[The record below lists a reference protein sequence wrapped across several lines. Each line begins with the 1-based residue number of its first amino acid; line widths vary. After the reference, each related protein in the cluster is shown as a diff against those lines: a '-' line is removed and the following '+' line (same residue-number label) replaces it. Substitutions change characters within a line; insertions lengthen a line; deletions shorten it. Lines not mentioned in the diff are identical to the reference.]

1 MRLLPTLI
9 TYKQAPKDAVDYKFQ
24 ITNFD
29 AKKSVY
35 LDDTEESVKLPDW
48 IPETDIGINLKYRIN
63 LSKLRESCLLEKSDA
78 LYLLAVISHQG
89 TMRSETF
96 LIEMSPDLSNQEVE
110 SELPVNKSLFG
121 QKFFLDL
128 SLIVDPD
135 LSIERNAMS
144 ATEEASVLWETSGE
158 VELERISAL
167 GDVRSENL
175 EGAMWKFDFN
185 IPNDSATWHQ
195 LEWNSCVKIII
206 DKSKRETIF
215 QSIELKAI
223 MFSELLMF
231 LFAKIIETPD
241 GLEVV
246 LGSDKPSSFVSES
259 RKHLHAS
266 FGGYNLSPEAF
277 RLKWKSE
284 SQNIFQDLQRNAFK
298 VLKSR
303 GSND

>member
-1 MRLLPTLI
+1 MRLLPTLV
-9 TYKQAPKDAVDYKFQ
+9 TYKQAQKDAVDYKFQ

-29 AKKSVY
+29 AKKSIY

-48 IPETDIGINLKYRIN
+48 IPETDIGINLKFKIN
-63 LSKLRESCLLEKSDA
+63 LSKLRESCLLEKSDE
-78 LYLLAVISHQG
+78 LFLLTVISHQG
-89 TMRSETF
+89 TMRNETF
-96 LIEMSPDLSNQEVE
+96 SIEMSPDLSNQELVY
-110 SELPVNKSLFG
+110 ELPINKSLFG
-121 QKFFLDL
+121 QKFYLDL

-135 LSIERNAMS
+135 LNVERNAMS
-144 ATEEASVLWETSGE
+144 ATEAASVLWQTSGE

-175 EGAMWKFDFN
+175 DGAMWKFEFN
-185 IPNDSATWHQ
+185 VPNDSSTWQQ
-195 LEWNSCVKIII
+195 LEWNSCVKIVI
-206 DKSKRETIF
+206 DKSKREAIF
-215 QSIELKAI
+215 QSIELKSI

-231 LFAKIIETPD
+231 LFAKIIGTPD
-241 GLEVV
+241 GLEIV

-266 FGGYNLSPEAF
+266 FGGYKVSPEAL
-277 RLKWKSE
+277 RLKWKNE

-303 GSND
+303 GNNV

>member
-1 MRLLPTLI
+1 MRLLPTLV
-9 TYKQAPKDAVDYKFQ
+9 TYKQAQKDAVDYKFQ

-35 LDDTEESVKLPDW
+35 LDDSEESVRLPDW
-48 IPETDIGINLKYRIN
+48 IPETDIGINLKFKIN
-63 LSKLRESCLLEKSDA
+63 LSKLRESCLLEKSDE
-78 LYLLAVISHQG
+78 LFLLTVISHQG

-96 LIEMSPDLSNQEVE
+96 SIEMSPDLSNQELVY
-110 SELPVNKSLFG
+110 ELPINKSLFG
-121 QKFFLDL
+121 QKFYIDL

-135 LSIERNAMS
+135 LSVERNAMS
-144 ATEEASVLWETSGE
+144 ATEAASVLWQTSGE

-175 EGAMWKFDFN
+175 DGAMWKFEFN
-185 IPNDSATWHQ
+185 VPNDSSTWHQ
-195 LEWNSCVKIII
+195 LEWNSCVKIVI
-206 DKSKRETIF
+206 DKSRREAIF
-215 QSIELKAI
+215 QSIELKSI

-231 LFAKIIETPD
+231 LFAKVIETPD
-241 GLEVV
+241 GLENV

-259 RKHLHAS
+259 RKHLYAS
-266 FGGYNLSPEAF
+266 FGGYNLSPESF
-277 RLKWKSE
+277 RLKWKNE

-303 GSND
+303 GNGV

>member
-9 TYKQAPKDAVDYKFQ
+9 TYKQAQKDALDYKFQ
-24 ITNFD
+24 IINFD
-29 AKKSVY
+29 AKKIVY

-63 LSKLRESCLLEKSDA
+63 LSKLRESCLLEKSDV
-78 LYLLAVISHQG
+78 LYLLVVVSHQG
-89 TMRSETF
+89 TMRSEKF
-96 LIEMSPDLSNQEVE
+96 VIEMSPDMSNQEVE
-110 SELPVNKSLFG
+110 YELPINKSLFG
-121 QKFFLDL
+121 QKFYIDL

-135 LSIERNAMS
+135 LNTERNVMS

-158 VELERISAL
+158 VELERVSAL

-175 EGAMWKFDFN
+175 DGAMWKFDFI

-195 LEWNSCVKIII
+195 LEWNSCVKVII

-215 QSIELKAI
+215 QSTDLKAI
-223 MFSELLMF
+223 LFSELLMF

-266 FGGYNLSPEAF
+266 FGGYNLTPEAF